1 MAYFSSGEN
10 RMQPCQWSCDQTHH
24 FFLSYSRA
32 TQQDAEGS
40 IQDVDHSNKNHE
52 RWETDRLDQ
61 STSCGWSCNM
71 RMLKIMKRLPL
82 PSPTADT
89 WVIIKHSKWDR
100 CSDHCCSRR
109 RHQLIFISST
119 TDILW
124 MCVWESV
131 CICVTYSETH
141 TQCYISDSVD
151 AAIDGCMAD
160 VNQVSHNS
168 HHGRVNHTWRLVVSQ
183 LLIFNS

>member
-1 MAYFSSGEN
+1 MLFYKHWRTTQLIFLLEN

-52 RWETDRLDQ
+52 RWETHCLDQ

-82 PSPTADT
+82 PSPHSVLADT
-89 WVIIKHSKWDR
+89 
-100 CSDHCCSRR
+100 
-109 RHQLIFISST
+109 
-119 TDILW
+119 
-124 MCVWESV
+124 
-131 CICVTYSETH
+131 
-141 TQCYISDSVD
+141 
-151 AAIDGCMAD
+151 
-160 VNQVSHNS
+160 
-168 HHGRVNHTWRLVVSQ
+168 
-183 LLIFNS
+183 